1 MNKTAIISLAVF
13 LSLLALVFV
22 TRESQVSV
30 GMRSLDFG
38 TLDASTLKEV
48 KVSFN
53 KGTGDEAKRENVVLK
68 KSASLWTVSEKGDKA
83 FAVDENAIEQA
94 LKNLE
99 SLEAK
104 DFVTAR
110 KEKHADLEI
119 DDAKGQ
125 KVTLV
130 FENKTLDLLFGRFAK
145 GGGNFVRLASSD
157 EVFVGRGTLAGS
169 LKKDVKAWRK
179 RKLLNVEA
187 KDLRKIIIQK
197 AEGALVELK
206 ASEGEKSTWRMVQPE
221 RPEAFYTDEA
231 KLSSVASALT
241 NLRATDFADSE
252 TLGTPRGSVSATDAS
267 GKTYTIQFGQSDD
280 QKRVYTKVSDD
291 EQLYLLNEY
300 TVNSV
305 LKSMGDFRDLA
316 FAGFDASK
324 VVAAEFRS
332 SKGLVKVEKKEGVW
346 GLSTPAPS
354 GFDFDA
360 TQVEPKLASLSR
372 LKASGFLSGNLL
384 LLKRSTNNVGITL
397 TLDDGAVKTVFFGDA
412 LADDASQVVAQGAR
426 DPSVYKIAKFQK
438 ERYANALELFKRPPP
453 RPAGPPGA
461 GAMQGL
467 DQLPPELRR
476 QLMQQ
481 MQQRAP

>member
-1 MNKTAIISLAVF
+1 
-13 LSLLALVFV
+13 
-22 TRESQVSV
+22 
-30 GMRSLDFG
+30 
-38 TLDASTLKEV
+38 
-48 KVSFN
+48 
-53 KGTGDEAKRENVVLK
+53 
-68 KSASLWTVSEKGDKA
+68 
-83 FAVDENAIEQA
+83 
-94 LKNLE
+94 
-99 SLEAK
+99 
-104 DFVTAR
+104 
-110 KEKHADLEI
+110 
-119 DDAKGQ
+119 
-125 KVTLV
+125 
-130 FENKTLDLLFGRFAK
+130 
-145 GGGNFVRLASSD
+145 
-157 EVFVGRGTLAGS
+157 
-169 LKKDVKAWRK
+169 
-179 RKLLNVEA
+179 
-187 KDLRKIIIQK
+187 
-197 AEGALVELK
+197 
-206 ASEGEKSTWRMVQPE
+206 MVQPV
-221 RPEAFYTDEA
+221 RPKAFYTDEA
-231 KLSSVASALT
+231 KLSSVASAFT
-241 NLRATDFADSE
+241 NLRATDFADNE

-267 GKTYTIQFGQSDD
+267 GKTHTIQFGQSDD
-280 QKRVYTKVSDD
+280 QKRIYAKVSGDA
-291 EQLYLLNEY
+291 QLYLLNEY

-372 LKASGFLSGNLL
+372 LKASGFLSGNLP
-384 LLKRSTNNVGITL
+384 LKRSTNNVGITL
-397 TLDDGAVKTVFFGDA
+397 TLDDGAVKSVFFGDA